1 MADGGTPISVRALDG
16 SSATDETKGSYLS
29 DIKTPAFAQSAFS
42 MSAKMT

>member
-1 MADGGTPISVRALDG
+1 MANGVVTILADDIEAEEALG
-16 SSATDETKGSYLS
+16 FYLS